1 MSKQPVG
8 NDYPEATRKVDR
20 SVLGFFSIAERV
32 LLVIISLLTMLAVA
46 LELIH
51 FAEAGRVRLADLLL
65 LFIYLEVIG
74 MVYAYYATHS
84 VPVTLPVLI
93 AITGITRLI
102 ILQGKEA
109 EPSKLLFEAGA
120 VLLLALSLAILS
132 WASQR
137 TSTINLG
144 EDLSDQRNR
153 LLK

>member
-20 SVLGFFSIAERV
+20 SVLGFFSITERI

-84 VPVTLPVLI
+84 VPVT
-93 AITGITRLI
+93 
-102 ILQGKEA
+102 
-109 EPSKLLFEAGA
+109 
-120 VLLLALSLAILS
+120 
-132 WASQR
+132 
-137 TSTINLG
+137 
-144 EDLSDQRNR
+144 
-153 LLK
+153 

>member
-1 MSKQPVG
+1 MSKDNLG
-8 NDYPEATRKVDR
+8 NEYSAATRKLDK
-20 SVLGFFSIAERV
+20 SVLSFFSAAERI

-46 LELIH
+46 LELAH
-51 FAEAGRVRLADLLL
+51 FAESGLIRLADLLL

-120 VLLLALSLAILS
+120 VLLLAIALAILS

-137 TSTINLG
+137 TSSLNAEDDTDSNLP
-144 EDLSDQRNR
+144 QN
-153 LLK
+153 

>member
-1 MSKQPVG
+1 MSKDNLG
-8 NDYPEATRKVDR
+8 NEYSAATRKLDK
-20 SVLGFFSIAERV
+20 SVLSFFSAAERI

-46 LELIH
+46 LELAH
-51 FAEAGRVRLADLLL
+51 FAESGLIRLADLLL

-120 VLLLALSLAILS
+120 VLLLAVALAILS

-137 TSTINLG
+137 TSSLNA
-144 EDLSDQRNR
+144 EDDTDSDLPQN
-153 LLK
+153 

>member
-1 MSKQPVG
+1 MGETILETLIQKSFVIGEK
-8 NDYPEATRKVDR
+8 
-20 SVLGFFSIAERV
+20 L
-32 LLVIISLLTMLAVA
+32 LLVIITLLTSVAVI
-46 LELIH
+46 LELTELV
-51 FAEAGRVRLADLLL
+51 AAQSVGLADLLL

-74 MVYAYYATHS
+74 MAYAYYATHS

-120 VLLLALSLAILS
+120 VLLLAIALAVLT

-137 TSTINLG
+137 SPSINSG
-144 EDLSDQRNR
+144 DNPSH
-153 LLK
+153 

>member
-1 MSKQPVG
+1 MSTQNLG
-8 NDYPEATRKVDR
+8 DEYPAATQKLDK
-20 SVLGFFSIAERV
+20 SVLGFFSAAERL

-46 LELIH
+46 LELAH
-51 FAEAGRVRLADLLL
+51 FADSGRIRLADLLL

-74 MVYAYYATHS
+74 MAYAYYATHS

-120 VLLLALSLAILS
+120 VLLLAISLAILS

-137 TSTINLG
+137 APSLNASDKPTSNPEI
-144 EDLSDQRNR
+144 S
-153 LLK
+153 

>member
-1 MSKQPVG
+1 
-8 NDYPEATRKVDR
+8 
-20 SVLGFFSIAERV
+20 
-32 LLVIISLLTMLAVA
+32 MLAVA
-46 LELIH
+46 LELTS
-51 FAEAGRVRLADLLL
+51 FFDSGRIRLADLLL

-74 MVYAYYATHS
+74 MAYAYYATHS

-120 VLLLALSLAILS
+120 VLLLAVALAILS

-137 TSTINLG
+137 SPSISYN
-144 EDLSDQRNR
+144 DNRDQ
-153 LLK
+153 